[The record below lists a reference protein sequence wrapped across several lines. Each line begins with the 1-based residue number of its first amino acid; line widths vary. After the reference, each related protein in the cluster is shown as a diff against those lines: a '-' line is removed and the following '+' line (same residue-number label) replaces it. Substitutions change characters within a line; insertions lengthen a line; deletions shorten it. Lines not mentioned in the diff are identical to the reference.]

1 VQCVLSL
8 LAVVLSI
15 YCIEDDRP
23 RRDSFGAALLG

>member
-1 VQCVLSL
+1 MLSL